1 MWMWGIMN
9 KYLVTVIVPVINL
22 TFDVE
27 IPNNRKIGTIKKI
40 LLAEVNSKAS
50 GMYNKSFND
59 IRVIDRD
66 NGTEYSNDMY
76 IKDSKIIN
84 GSKLILI

>member
-1 MWMWGIMN
+1 MN

-40 LLAEVNSKAS
+40 LLTEVNSKAS

-66 NGTEYSNDMY
+66 NGAEYSNDMY